1 LEALWG
7 QVGDKTIC
15 CRSATET
22 GKVGAFHQIS
32 LPSKAPSGA
41 IHTTS

>member
-1 LEALWG
+1 
-7 QVGDKTIC
+7 VGIKTIC

-22 GKVGAFHQIS
+22 AELGAFQQIS
-32 LPSKAPSGA
+32 LPSKARSGA